1 MEIIAN
7 TLDFYLNKE
16 TAAAIGKFD
25 GIQIGHRR
33 LLDEVLSRK
42 KDGLAACVFTF
53 DPAPAVFFGGSD
65 GRELTTKEEKRFL
78 FERMG
83 VDILV
88 EFPLNR
94 ETAAMAPETFVS
106 EVLVRRMNVSFLAA
120 GKDLSFGARGAGN
133 AELLRQMGLKLGF
146 GVGII
151 DKVCL
156 EDREVSST
164 YVRSQVEAGNM
175 ELADRLLGM
184 PYMVAGRVV
193 RGKQLGRTIGFPT
206 VNIIPGSG
214 KLLPPAGVYFSQV
227 RCKDKLYRAV
237 SNVGYQPTVTSEK
250 TLGVES
256 YLYDYGGDMY
266 DMLIEVYLHSFRRPE
281 QRFESV
287 EALRRQLEEDI
298 RAGVKYNM

>member
-25 GIQIGHRR
+25 GIHIGHRR
-33 LLDEVLSRK
+33 LLDEILSRK

-120 GKDLSFGARGAGN
+120 GKDLSFGAQGAGN

-146 GVGII
+146 GVGIKI
-151 DKVCL
+151 
-156 EDREVSST
+156 
-164 YVRSQVEAGNM
+164 
-175 ELADRLLGM
+175 
-184 PYMVAGRVV
+184 GRAHV
-193 RGKQLGRTIGFPT
+193 
-206 VNIIPGSG
+206 
-214 KLLPPAGVYFSQV
+214 
-227 RCKDKLYRAV
+227 
-237 SNVGYQPTVTSEK
+237 
-250 TLGVES
+250 
-256 YLYDYGGDMY
+256 
-266 DMLIEVYLHSFRRPE
+266 
-281 QRFESV
+281 
-287 EALRRQLEEDI
+287 
-298 RAGVKYNM
+298 